1 MPSILFVG
9 EDHLFYD
16 DLEEQVKLNASDFV
30 ITYVQTIHEVL
41 EVLSYSGCDLLLI
54 DSEVEE
60 LPGVELLKS
69 LRKKNIR
76 IPAFLFA
83 QKSQDV
89 RDENIV
95 GLNHV
100 IYKPFS
106 LEEFLDKLKSSL
118 VLYENSAEGVIEFDK
133 FELYQSTKELKNIK
147 TGDIVKLTE
156 KEIAILK
163 YLYKSGGAIVS
174 RQELLNQV
182 WGYNPE
188 VTTHTLETH
197 IYRLRQKLEEDTSM
211 AKTLITDEGGYLLVI

>member
-9 EDHLFYD
+9 ENNLFFD
-16 DLEEQVKLNASDFV
+16 DLDEQIKLNAPDFN
-30 ITYVQTIHEVL
+30 ITYVQTLHEVL

-54 DSEVEE
+54 DSEVGEF
-60 LPGVELLKS
+60 PGVELLKS

-83 QKSQDV
+83 QKSQDIKE
-89 RDENIV
+89 ENIV

-100 IYKPFS
+100 IYKPFL
-106 LEEFLDKLKSSL
+106 LEDFLDKLKSSL

-133 FELYQSTKELKNIK
+133 FELYQSTKELKNTK

-211 AKTLITDEGGYLLVI
+211 AKTLITDEGGYLLII